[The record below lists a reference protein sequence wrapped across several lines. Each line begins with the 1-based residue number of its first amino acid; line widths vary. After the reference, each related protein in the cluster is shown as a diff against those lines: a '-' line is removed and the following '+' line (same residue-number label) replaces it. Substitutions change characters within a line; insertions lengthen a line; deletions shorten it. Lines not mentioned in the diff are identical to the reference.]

1 VAWLVKAVLTDEER
15 RSLRWIAEELKVIR
29 RQIEELSEKLVTLS
43 DKELMKS
50 FNTDQIDLKE
60 NEVLRS
66 QEKLQAQLDSVE
78 KDLG

>member
-1 VAWLVKAVLTDEER
+1 MVKAVLTDEER